1 MLPLLPMLLWLS
13 VAALSVAPPR
23 REVFTFI
30 PCANISDASC
40 TAEWAAL
47 WKASD
52 GQVTTACAFSWPP
65 LPSIVADMHA
75 KGVKLVRGAPLS
87 PDPRL
92 QYMNQSALNA
102 WVKTMATSVAAAG
115 ADGINIDIEV
125 LLLPMLLLR
134 MLLLL
139 RLLPMMLML
148 PMLMHVLPMLRC
160 YCTF

>member
-1 MLPLLPMLLWLS
+1 MLPLLWLS
-13 VAALSVAPPR
+13 AAALSVAPPR

-75 KGVKLVRGAPLS
+75 KGVKLVRGAPLALLM
-87 PDPRL
+87 PRP
-92 QYMNQSALNA
+92 
-102 WVKTMATSVAAAG
+102 
-115 ADGINIDIEV
+115 V
-125 LLLPMLLLR
+125 LLLPTVILR
-134 MLLLL
+134 I
-139 RLLPMMLML
+139 
-148 PMLMHVLPMLRC
+148 
-160 YCTF
+160 

>member
-1 MLPLLPMLLWLS
+1 MLLWLS

-125 LLLPMLLLR
+125 LLLPMLLLP
-134 MLLLL
+134 MSLLLL
-139 RLLPMMLML
+139 L
-148 PMLMHVLPMLRC
+148 PMLLPVLTMLRC
-160 YCTF
+160 YCPCCPC